1 MLHYSPAEV
10 ADKTGFSLD
19 TLRYY
24 EKIGLLAGIAR
35 SSGGRRV
42 FTDDDVAWL
51 GILQC
56 LRATGMPIARMLR
69 YAKLARGG
77 DQTVADRLGL
87 LEEHDRAIEER
98 IAQLRAEQ
106 THIRQKIRWYRLE
119 LARPPRTTGSARAG
133 AAEHARPR
141 GRRGARGRQASK
153 RLRPAAA
160 RGRSS

>member
-1 MLHYSPAEV
+1 MLHYSPKDV

-24 EKIGLLAGIAR
+24 EKIGLLPSIAR

-42 FTDDDVAWL
+42 FTEDDVAWL

-77 DQTVADRLGL
+77 DQTVAERLGL

-98 IAQLRAEQ
+98 IAQLRAKQ
-106 THIRQKIRWYRLE
+106 THIRQKIKWYRIE
-119 LARPPRTTGSARAG
+119 VARPPQTSGSASAGTARSVERAP
-133 AAEHARPR
+133 PR
-141 GRRGARGRQASK
+141 GRRGAHGREASK
-153 RLRPAAA
+153 RLR
-160 RGRSS
+160 RGSVL